1 MRARTTDRNP
11 PRLTAH
17 DERRA
22 AVAAGCDPRTIRA
35 YLDPAR
41 RGRMRS
47 TTAGRIS
54 EALRALG
61 LDPATSAP
69 NPRRVTG

>member
-1 MRARTTDRNP
+1 MDARTTAP
-11 PRLTAH
+11 TTSRLTAH

-41 RGRMRS
+41 RRRMRS
-47 TTAGRIS
+47 TTAGRVG
-54 EALRALG
+54 EVLRAMGVDL
-61 LDPATSAP
+61 ATSTAP
-69 NPRRVTG
+69 GPHGA